1 MYLKLF
7 LNKVVKVDNI
17 ENYSLDSLIKLQ
29 DEYENFLE
37 KSEGY
42 DPDFPMIGLG
52 VNNKKGKKSMKVK
65 GTNAFALFDE
75 DNPDPNYEGIKRS
88 AIAKAKKK
96 TGEVDKLS

>member
-29 DEYENFLE
+29 EEYENFLE
-37 KSEGY
+37 RSEGY
-42 DPDFPMIGLG
+42 DPDFPMTGLG
-52 VNNKKGKKSMKVK
+52 GNNKKGKKTMKVG

-75 DNPDPNYEGIKRS
+75 NNPDPNYEGIKRS
-88 AIAKAKKK
+88 AIAKAKMNNGK
-96 TGEVDKLS
+96 VDKLS